1 MNSDVPIRPFRSP
14 TFGDRTYRALLGDG
28 REWVVY
34 TIPAVSF
41 DRRGGLSLLFESADV
56 MRRLGVFPENW
67 FELNDVD
74 LYAISLLQ
82 RQPPREEPR
91 DFQQTE
97 PRASAAPFDRR
108 WRPHRDGGE
117 WEATTRESIFEAIR
131 RCIAHAMGRSV
142 TAGAEAQERPSA
154 EMIRQ
159 ELRICAHAYARALYA
174 LGHTPATA
182 AAVIV
187 AAARRASEP
196 AILEPS
202 IVSALEEWCREAPR
216 PETEAP

>member
-1 MNSDVPIRPFRSP
+1 VNSDLPIRPFRSP

-41 DRRGGLSLLFESADV
+41 DRRAGLSLLFESADV
-56 MRRLGVFPENW
+56 MRRLGVYPDNW
-67 FELNDVD
+67 YELNDVD

-82 RQPPREEPR
+82 RQPSTEEPR
-91 DFQQTE
+91 DLQQAL
-97 PRASAAPFDRR
+97 PVASSAPFDRR

-117 WEATTRESIFEAIR
+117 WERTTRESIFEAIQ
-131 RCIAHAMGRSV
+131 RCIAHAMGGAV
-142 TAGAEAQERPSA
+142 TAGDEAQERPSA
-154 EMIRQ
+154 ETIRQ
-159 ELRICAHAYARALYA
+159 ELHICAQAYARALYA
-174 LGHTPATA
+174 LGHTPASA

-196 AILEPS
+196 ATLEPS
-202 IVSALEEWCREAPR
+202 TVSALEEWCREARP
-216 PETEAP
+216 PETEVL